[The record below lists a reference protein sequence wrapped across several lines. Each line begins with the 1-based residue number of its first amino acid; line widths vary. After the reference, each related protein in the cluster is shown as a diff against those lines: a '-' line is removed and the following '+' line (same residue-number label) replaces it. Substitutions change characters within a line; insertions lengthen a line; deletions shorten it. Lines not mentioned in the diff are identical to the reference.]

1 MMMLISQRCNFSPP
15 AKVMS
20 GLWFKGLLLWRPDLS
35 SGQLVCLRT
44 SVFVSF
50 YMSLYLYVALVVA
63 NLCVFVFLS
72 LCLCMC
78 TSSFSHESSLID

>member
-1 MMMLISQRCNFSPP
+1 MRMVISQRCNFSPP

-35 SGQLVCLRT
+35 CGQLVCLRI
-44 SVFVSF
+44 SVFVSL
-50 YMSLYLYVALVVA
+50 YMSLSLYVTLVVT
-63 NLCVFVFLS
+63 NLCVCLFLS

-78 TSSFSHESSLID
+78 T